1 MSTNNQTNDTARY
14 FSSGC
19 HVPSEPEERRIS
31 HLLPDIGH
39 INREILNLTQRV
51 NKLEKVEDKSGRLA
65 YLEKENQR
73 LQYERD
79 AYHAKVLALVDY
91 IAGTRDE

>member
-1 MSTNNQTNDTARY
+1 MSTNNHPNDPARY
-14 FSSGC
+14 FVPGC
-19 HVPSEPEERRIS
+19 QQPIEPEERRIN

-51 NKLEKVEDKSGRLA
+51 NKLEKIEDKSGRVA

-91 IAGTRDE
+91 IAGSRDE